1 MEKSNHWKKK
11 LLRIGSYV
19 LVAALASFVTCFAI
33 YNGSGNKLTVL
44 RTLIDQCFIGEV
56 DHQALEDGAAQ
67 GMVDALP
74 DRWSYYIPASQ
85 MEANE
90 ERMQNAY
97 VGVGITISLRE
108 DGTGCDV
115 LLVEPTGG
123 AREAGILPGD
133 ILTHVE
139 GQLVAALGIEGA
151 RDLVRGKENT
161 QVELTVQRDGQA
173 YTYQVTRR
181 SIQMQVASG
190 QLLDGDI
197 GYISIVNFNERC
209 AQETIAQIED
219 LIEQGAEAFIFDV
232 RFNPGGFKTE
242 LVDLL
247 DYLLPEGDLFRSQF
261 YNGEETVDTSDGA
274 CLQMPMAVLIN
285 GESYSAAEFFAA
297 ALSEYDWATL
307 IGEPTVGKGYFQN
320 TIELGDGSA
329 VALSIGK
336 YFTPNGVCLEEVGG
350 LQPDVEAPVD
360 AQTAASIYADLLP
373 PEEDPQVQAAVE
385 ALR

>member
-1 MEKSNHWKKK
+1 MEKSNNWKTK

-33 YNGSGNKLTVL
+33 YNGSGNKLIVL
-44 RTLIDQCFIGEV
+44 RTLINQCFIGEV
-56 DHQALEDGAAQ
+56 DQQALEDGAAQ

-85 MEANE
+85 MQANE
-90 ERMQNAY
+90 EHMQNAY
-97 VGVGITISLRE
+97 VGVGITVSMRE
-108 DGTGCDV
+108 DGTGGDI

-139 GQLVAALGIEGA
+139 GQPVADIGIEGV
-151 RDLVRGKENT
+151 RNLVRGEENT

-181 SIQMQVASG
+181 SIQVQVASG
-190 QLLDGDI
+190 QLLDGNI

-219 LIEQGAEAFIFDV
+219 LIEQGAKALIFDV
-232 RFNPGGFKTE
+232 RFNPGGYKEE

-247 DYLLPEGDLFRSQF
+247 DYLLPEGDLFHSQF
-261 YNGEETVDTSDGA
+261 YNGQETVDTSDAA

-285 GESYSAAEFFAA
+285 GDSYSAAEFFAA
-297 ALSEYDWATL
+297 ALAEYDWATL
-307 IGEPTVGKGYFQN
+307 VGDPTVGKGYFQN

-329 VALSIGK
+329 VALSVGK
-336 YFTPNGVCLEEVGG
+336 YFTPNGVCLEDVGG
-350 LQPDVEAPVD
+350 LQPDVEVPVD

-385 ALR
+385 ALG

>member
-1 MEKSNHWKKK
+1 MEKSNNWKKI

-19 LVAALASFVTCFAI
+19 LVAAFASFVTCFAI
-33 YNGSGNKLTVL
+33 YNGSGNKLIVL
-44 RTLIDQCFIGEV
+44 RTLINQCFIGEV
-56 DHQALEDGAAQ
+56 DQQALEDGAAQ

-74 DRWSYYIPASQ
+74 DRWSYYIPVSQ
-85 MEANE
+85 MQANE
-90 ERMQNAY
+90 EHMKNAY
-97 VGVGITISLRE
+97 VGVGITISVRE
-108 DGTGCDV
+108 DGTGCDI

-123 AREAGILPGD
+123 AREAGVLPGD

-139 GQLVAALGIEGA
+139 GQPVADVGIDGV
-151 RDLVRGKENT
+151 RSLVRGEENS

-173 YTYQVTRR
+173 HTYRVTRR
-181 SIQMQVASG
+181 SIQVQVASG
-190 QLLDGDI
+190 QLLDGDV

-219 LIEQGAEAFIFDV
+219 LIEQGAKAFIFDV
-232 RFNPGGFKTE
+232 RFNPGGYKDE

-247 DYLLPEGDLFRSQF
+247 DYLLPEGNLFHSQF
-261 YNGEETVDTSDGA
+261 YNGQETVDTSDAA

-285 GESYSAAEFFAA
+285 GDSYSAAEFFAA

-307 IGEPTVGKGYFQN
+307 VGEPTVGKGYFQN
-320 TIELGDGSA
+320 TIDLGDGSA
-329 VALSIGK
+329 VALSVGK

-350 LQPDVEAPVD
+350 LQPDVEVPVD

-373 PEEDPQVQAAVE
+373 PEEDPQVQAALE

>member
-1 MEKSNHWKKK
+1 MGKSNNWKKI

-19 LVAALASFVTCFAI
+19 LVAAFASFVTCFAI
-33 YNGSGNKLTVL
+33 YNGSGNKLIVL
-44 RTLIDQCFIGEV
+44 RTLINQCFIGEV
-56 DHQALEDGAAQ
+56 DQQALEDGAAQ

-74 DRWSYYIPASQ
+74 DRWSYYIPVSQ
-85 MEANE
+85 MQANE
-90 ERMQNAY
+90 EHMKNAY
-97 VGVGITISLRE
+97 VGVGITISVRE
-108 DGTGCDV
+108 DGTGCDI

-123 AREAGILPGD
+123 AREAGVLPGD

-139 GQLVAALGIEGA
+139 GQPVADVGIDGV
-151 RDLVRGKENT
+151 RSLVRGEENS

-173 YTYQVTRR
+173 HTYRVTRR
-181 SIQMQVASG
+181 SIQVQVASG
-190 QLLDGDI
+190 QLLDGDV

-219 LIEQGAEAFIFDV
+219 LIEQGAKAFIFDV
-232 RFNPGGFKTE
+232 RFNPGGYKDE

-247 DYLLPEGDLFRSQF
+247 DYLLPEGNLFHSQF
-261 YNGEETVDTSDGA
+261 YNGQETVDTSDAA

-285 GESYSAAEFFAA
+285 GDSYSAAEFFAA

-307 IGEPTVGKGYFQN
+307 VGEPTVGKGYFQN
-320 TIELGDGSA
+320 TIDLGDGSA
-329 VALSIGK
+329 VALSVGK

-350 LQPDVEAPVD
+350 LQPDVEVPVD

-373 PEEDPQVQAAVE
+373 PEEDPQVQAALE

>member
-1 MEKSNHWKKK
+1 MEKSNNWKKK

-19 LVAALASFVTCFAI
+19 LVAALASFATCFVI
-33 YNGSGNKLTVL
+33 FNGSGSKLTVL
-44 RTLIDQCFIGEV
+44 RNLIDQCFIGEI

-90 ERMQNAY
+90 ERMNNAY

-108 DGTGCDV
+108 DGTGCDI

-139 GQLVAALGIEGA
+139 GQLVADLGIEGA
-151 RDLVRGKENT
+151 RNLVRGKENT

-181 SIQMQVASG
+181 GIQVQVASG

-209 AQETIAQIED
+209 AQETIARIED
-219 LIEQGAEAFIFDV
+219 LVEQGAKALIFDV

-242 LVDLL
+242 LVELL

-261 YNGEETVDTSDGA
+261 YNGKETVDTSDAA

-285 GESYSAAEFFAA
+285 GDSYSAAEFFAA

-307 IGEPTVGKGYFQN
+307 VGEPTVGKGYFQN

-329 VALSIGK
+329 VALSVGK
-336 YFTPNGVCLEEVGG
+336 YFTPNGVCLEDVGG
-350 LQPDVEAPVD
+350 LQPDVEALVD
-360 AQTAASIYADLLP
+360 EQTAASIYADLLP

>member
-1 MEKSNHWKKK
+1 MQKSNNWKKT

-33 YNGSGNKLTVL
+33 YNGSGNKLIVL
-44 RTLIDQCFIGEV
+44 RTLINQCFIGEV
-56 DHQALEDGAAQ
+56 DQQALEDGAAQ

-85 MEANE
+85 MQANE
-90 ERMQNAY
+90 EHMQNAY
-97 VGVGITISLRE
+97 VGVGITVSMRE
-108 DGTGCDV
+108 DGTGGDI

-139 GQLVAALGIEGA
+139 GQPVADIGIEGV
-151 RDLVRGKENT
+151 RNLVRGEENT

-181 SIQMQVASG
+181 SIQVQVASG
-190 QLLDGDI
+190 QLLDGNI

-219 LIEQGAEAFIFDV
+219 LIEQGAKALIFDV
-232 RFNPGGFKTE
+232 RFNPGGYKEE

-247 DYLLPEGDLFRSQF
+247 DYLLPEGDLFHSQF
-261 YNGEETVDTSDGA
+261 YNGQETVDTSDAA

-285 GESYSAAEFFAA
+285 GDSYSAAEFFAA
-297 ALSEYDWATL
+297 ALAEYDWATL
-307 IGEPTVGKGYFQN
+307 VGDPTVGKGYFQN

-329 VALSIGK
+329 VALSVGK
-336 YFTPNGVCLEEVGG
+336 YFTPNGVCLEDVGG
-350 LQPDVEAPVD
+350 LQPDVEVPVD

-385 ALR
+385 ALG